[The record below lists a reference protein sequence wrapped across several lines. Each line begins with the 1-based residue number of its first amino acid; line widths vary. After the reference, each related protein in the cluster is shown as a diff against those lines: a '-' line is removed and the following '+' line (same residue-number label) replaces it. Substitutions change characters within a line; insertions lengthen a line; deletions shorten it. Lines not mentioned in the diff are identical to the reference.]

1 MRVSFGACVRACVR
15 VRVPDT
21 GVLRTRNRSGVK
33 VPGYESGYFV
43 GPTVLADVKPHMSCY
58 TEEIFGPVRGARALV
73 PSAAC
78 RARRLFPVLQRSNWS
93 AHLSV
98 VRMLVMCG
106 GGVSKSG

>member
-1 MRVSFGACVRACVR
+1 MRVSFGACVRACVS

-58 TEEIFGPVRGARALV
+58 TEEIFGPVRGARSARALGGLPRASSV
-73 PSAAC
+73 SGAAEE
-78 RARRLFPVLQRSNWS
+78 
-93 AHLSV
+93 
-98 VRMLVMCG
+98 
-106 GGVSKSG
+106 